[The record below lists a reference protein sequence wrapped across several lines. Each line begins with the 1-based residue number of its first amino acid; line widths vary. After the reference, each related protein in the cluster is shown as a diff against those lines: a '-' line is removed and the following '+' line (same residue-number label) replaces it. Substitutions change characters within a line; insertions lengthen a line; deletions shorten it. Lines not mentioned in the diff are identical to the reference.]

1 MNISLQDVP
10 KNELDHFI
18 QLMDGYAGIWDS
30 DRSWMT
36 DEYSQPVQITLFC
49 YLIAHGE
56 LFVHDQKLKSF
67 NDGNED
73 LIQFIEAYFGNKCI
87 VNFTDLFFLNEI
99 NQAFCDGNWYNV
111 HPSWLS
117 ERPEILAEL
126 ANRQHKYFL
135 VEQAY
140 QIIVESY
147 ESDFEDMYF
156 LKISDDRTTLIDF
169 FGDKIIWLE
178 RPIGISEFKRMYN
191 VGKKHYAVHPI
202 CRDEFLSYV
211 TDLVEPEV
219 GSLLN

>member
-1 MNISLQDVP
+1 MRLKIFDIP
-10 KNELDHFI
+10 KNELNHFI
-18 QLMDGYAGIWDS
+18 QLMDGYQGIWNL

-49 YLIAHGE
+49 YLIAQGE
-56 LFVHDQKLKSF
+56 LFVQDQKLRSF
-67 NDGNED
+67 DDGHED
-73 LIQFIEAYFGNKCI
+73 LIQFIEGYFGNKCI

-111 HPSWLS
+111 HPSWLA
-117 ERPEILAEL
+117 ERPEVLTEL
-126 ANRQHKYFL
+126 TNRKPEYFR